1 MRSISI
7 ADKGT
12 LELSDGIYRLR
23 WNQGVTVELEDTERL
38 VAGLDALGDG
48 KPLPLL
54 IQVGGVTFTYA
65 SRKVS
70 PPAAHVSR
78 IALLGSSPV
87 DQVIA
92 LFLFRFYQ
100 LPCPIKY
107 FTSLRP
113 ALAWLRSRD

>member
-7 ADKGT
+7 ADKGM
-12 LELSDGIYRLR
+12 LELSAGIYRLC
-23 WNQGVTVELEDTERL
+23 WNKGVTVESEDTDRL
-38 VAGLDALGDG
+38 VAALDALGDG
-48 KPLPLL
+48 KALPLL
-54 IQVGGVTFTYA
+54 IQVGGVTFTHA

-70 PPAAHVSR
+70 PPASHVSR

-87 DQVIA
+87 DQVVA
-92 LFLFRFYQ
+92 LFLFRFYK

-113 ALAWLRSRD
+113 AMAWLRRG